1 MLWNTMMS
9 ECKNL
14 VPADPCLAAAEFLD
28 PEYKEENVEIIAWM
42 TVSGSYNDTEQFDD
56 ITTLCF
62 RYLGK

>member
-1 MLWNTMMS
+1 ML
-9 ECKNL
+9 KIG
-14 VPADPCLAAAEFLD
+14 EFSKLS
-28 PEYKEENVEIIAWM
+28 KEENVEIIAWM

>member
-1 MLWNTMMS
+1 MMS
-9 ECKNL
+9 ECKKL
-14 VPADPCLAAAEFLD
+14 VPADPCLSAAEFLD